1 MLGQPWRSSVCGK
14 GNDRSMRRQ
23 DGPAAASW
31 LRPSFARRD
40 LLIGGAA
47 FAASLSFASRARSQE
62 RNALWLTGAP
72 TQGGLVMGRAGPGS
86 QVWVNDLP
94 VRVNDGLFCFGFGRD
109 AGAPVTVRVEYRDG
123 TTETKTVSP
132 AQREFPVQ
140 RIDGLPEQYVSPPP
154 EVQERIARDARAVA
168 EARRRDTG
176 RTWFA
181 DQFIWPAEGTITS
194 VYGSQRI
201 LNGEPRA
208 PHYGVDIAA
217 PTGTPVRA
225 PANAVV
231 SLASDL
237 YLSGNTM
244 ILDHGHGVS
253 TTYLHLSRMDYAAG
267 RRVDRGD
274 QIGLIGATG
283 RATGPHLC
291 WRLNW
296 FQTRLDVALVA
307 PPRDRA

>member
-1 MLGQPWRSSVCGK
+1 P
-14 GNDRSMRRQ
+14 D
-23 DGPAAASW
+23 
-31 LRPSFARRD
+31 
-40 LLIGGAA
+40 
-47 FAASLSFASRARSQE
+47 
-62 RNALWLTGAP
+62 
-72 TQGGLVMGRAGPGS
+72 
-86 QVWVNDLP
+86 
-94 VRVNDGLFCFGFGRD
+94 
-109 AGAPVTVRVEYRDG
+109 
-123 TTETKTVSP
+123 
-132 AQREFPVQ
+132 
-140 RIDGLPEQYVSPPP
+140 
-154 EVQERIARDARAVA
+154 VQERIARDGRAVA